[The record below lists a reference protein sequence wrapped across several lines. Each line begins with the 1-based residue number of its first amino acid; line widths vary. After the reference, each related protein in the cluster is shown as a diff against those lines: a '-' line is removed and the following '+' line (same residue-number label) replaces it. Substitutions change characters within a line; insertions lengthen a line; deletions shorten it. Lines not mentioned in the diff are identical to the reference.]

1 VEIGDNGLYL
11 GNISEGV
18 GVGLGVA
25 AGNYEVGMGGDAGG
39 PAQEFVRFTVGL
51 MGNGAGIENIDVGG
65 RIPIGNS
72 VALSNEGSGQGS
84 SFSKVE
90 FAAKGM
96 EGDAGH

>member
-1 VEIGDNGLYL
+1 
-11 GNISEGV
+11 
-18 GVGLGVA
+18 
-25 AGNYEVGMGGDAGG
+25 
-39 PAQEFVRFTVGL
+39 

-72 VALSNEGSGQGS
+72 VALSDEGSGQCS
-84 SFSKVE
+84 SLCKVE

>member
-1 VEIGDNGLYL
+1 VEVGDNGLYL

-18 GVGLGVA
+18 GIGLGVA
-25 AGNYEVGMGGDAGG
+25 AGNYEVGIRSDASS
-39 PAQEFVRFTVGL
+39 PAQEFVCFTVGL

-65 RIPIGNS
+65 RIPIRNS
-72 VALSNEGSGQGS
+72 VALSDEGSGQGS
-84 SFSKVE
+84 AFRKVE

>member
-1 VEIGDNGLYL
+1 MEVWDNGPYL

-18 GVGLGVA
+18 GIGLGVA
-25 AGNYEVGMGGDAGG
+25 AGNYEVGIGGDAGG
-39 PAQEFVRFTVGL
+39 PAQEFVRFPVGL
-51 MGNGAGIENIDVGG
+51 VGNGAGIENIDVSG

-72 VALSNEGSGQGS
+72 VALSDKGSGQGS
-84 SFSKVE
+84 AFRKVE